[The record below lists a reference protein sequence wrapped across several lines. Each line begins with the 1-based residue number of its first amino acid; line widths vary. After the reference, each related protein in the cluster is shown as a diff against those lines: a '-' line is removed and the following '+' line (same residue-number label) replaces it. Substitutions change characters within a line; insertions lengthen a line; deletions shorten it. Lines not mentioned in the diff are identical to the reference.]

1 MTSPWSLPV
10 RAILFAA
17 WFTWQVVVTSVRVSA
32 LIMTPGRQPR
42 PGIVRVPLDDL
53 REGELTLLVA
63 LVTITPDTLVVA
75 IDREAGVMHVH
86 GMFVDGDAE
95 AFRSSVLDMERRML
109 RGVRWRPSAAR
120 TPETQPR
127 PTPSEGAP

>member
-10 RAILFAA
+10 RAIGFAA

-32 LIMTPGRQPR
+32 LIMMPGRHPR

-53 REGELTLLVA
+53 GDSELTLLVA

-109 RGVRWRPSAAR
+109 RGIRWRPSATRASE
-120 TPETQPR
+120 PHPR
-127 PTPSEGAP
+127 PTAPEGAP